1 MQIGRTIKNIRR
13 VRAVI
18 GVLFKYGFED
28 VVTQSRLRRFVSQ
41 KRRLTWQRRGRP
53 VFEYSRFERVRMA
66 AEELGPTYVK
76 LCQVLSNR
84 PDILPEELITELQKL
99 QSNVRPIPTSEAI
112 KVIEAETG
120 KKMDELF
127 SYFEEKPIGSAS
139 IGQVHKARLITGEL
153 VVIKVQRPGVK
164 TMIEADLQIIKEVV
178 TFADSYFRKQGILN
192 AMEIVESFEKTMQ
205 KEVLYLTE
213 ARAMDQFRNFYKDNK
228 EFYVP
233 KAFKELSTDRV
244 LVIEFIEGCKIT
256 DVRQLHEWGLDP
268 TEVAEVGM
276 NIYLTQIF
284 EFGYFHAD
292 PHPGNVLVQKDGRIV
307 LIDFGMV
314 GKMQEADKYAFAGI
328 FIAMANGDA
337 RQMAQNLRA
346 LAIEH
351 DIKDMRRLEMDLN
364 ELIENFAYLDV
375 DESSIAD
382 VSKQLQNIINKN
394 QMVVPGGVFLIF
406 RALAILEGIGKTI
419 HPHFNTMEKVKPFGR
434 RLLLEQYRPARV
446 LRETTWRFQS
456 LFSLLTTLPTE
467 LKNILR
473 LIRKGKFKIELEH
486 LGLPLLLDK
495 LDAVGNRLSFAMISA
510 ALVIS
515 ASLVVSSDPQ
525 YSQGGNIPKV
535 GVVLYTLAGIVGFF
549 LLVNI
554 MRSGKNNKG

>member
-1 MQIGRTIKNIRR
+1 
-13 VRAVI
+13 
-18 GVLFKYGFED
+18 VL
-28 VVTQSRLRRFVSQ
+28 
-41 KRRLTWQRRGRP
+41 
-53 VFEYSRFERVRMA
+53 
-66 AEELGPTYVK
+66 
-76 LCQVLSNR
+76 
-84 PDILPEELITELQKL
+84 
-99 QSNVRPIPTSEAI
+99 PIPTSEAI
-112 KVIEAETG
+112 RVLEEETG
-120 KKMDELF
+120 KKMDQIF

-139 IGQVHKARLITGEL
+139 IGQVHKGRLVTGEL
-153 VVIKVQRPGVK
+153 VVVKVQRPGVK
-164 TMIEADLQIIKEVV
+164 AMIEADLQIIKDVV
-178 TFADSYFRKQGILN
+178 VFGDNYFKKQGILN

-233 KAFKELSTDRV
+233 RPFKELSTDRV
-244 LVIEFIEGCKIT
+244 LFIEFIEGCKIT

-268 TEVAEVGM
+268 TAVAEVGM

-292 PHPGNVLVQKDGRIV
+292 PHPGNVLVQRDGRIV

-337 RQMAQNLRA
+337 RQMAQSLRS

-351 DIKDMRRLEMDLN
+351 DIKDMRRLEMDLS

-375 DESSIAD
+375 DESSISD
-382 VSKQLQNIINKN
+382 VSKQLQNIIYKN

-434 RLLLEQYRPARV
+434 KLLVEQYRPARV
-446 LRETTWRFQS
+446 LREASWRFQS

-473 LIRKGKFKIELEH
+473 QIRKGKFKIELEH
-486 LGLPLLLDK
+486 LGLGLLMDK
-495 LDAVGNRLSFAMISA
+495 LDAVGNRLSLAMITA
-510 ALVIS
+510 ALLVS
-515 ASLVVSSDPQ
+515 ASLVVSSDPKYGQ
-525 YSQGGNIPKV
+525 DGGVPRV
-535 GVVLYTLAGIVGFF
+535 GVVLYSLAGIVGFF
-549 LLVNI
+549 LFLNI
-554 MRSGKNNKG
+554 MRSGNNNKDN